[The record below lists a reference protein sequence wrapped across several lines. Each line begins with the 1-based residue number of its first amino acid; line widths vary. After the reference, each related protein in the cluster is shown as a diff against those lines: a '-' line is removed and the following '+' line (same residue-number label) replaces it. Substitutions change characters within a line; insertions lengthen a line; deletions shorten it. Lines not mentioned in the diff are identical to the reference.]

1 VNAFT
6 LFMKPFTFYVKG
18 SVLHFR
24 RFEIVCVGERRRR
37 RLLYGMVGVRE
48 TKKADSNRRI
58 LEAAAKFFLEV
69 GYDSARIEDI
79 ADSANIAV
87 GTFYNYYKNKGDI
100 LLAMVSMEVEE
111 VLAAGREIV
120 EDPPLSVELA
130 LNTLIH
136 RYFDLSLVYF
146 NKEMWRT
153 AMAISIQRP
162 ETPFSQR
169 YTELDKRIS
178 KQIST
183 LIRCLQMRGAVRP
196 EIDVEA
202 VGEMIFNNL
211 NMMFTEFAR
220 DDSISVEELKRR
232 VIWQQSPLA
241 TLISSQHKSKHN
253 RTELKAPDRS
263 APAKRAP
270 RRTP

>member
-1 VNAFT
+1 
-6 LFMKPFTFYVKG
+6 
-18 SVLHFR
+18 
-24 RFEIVCVGERRRR
+24 
-37 RLLYGMVGVRE
+37 MVGIRE

-58 LEAAAKFFLEV
+58 LEAATRFFLDV
-69 GYDSARIEDI
+69 GYDNARIEDI

-100 LLAMVSMEVEE
+100 LLAMVSMQVEE
-111 VLAAGREIV
+111 VLAAGQQVV
-120 EDPPLSVELA
+120 EHPPLSVELA
-130 LNTLIH
+130 LSTLID
-136 RYFDLSLVYF
+136 RYFSLSLVYF

-153 AMAISIQRP
+153 AVATSIQRP

-178 KQIST
+178 QQVST
-183 LIRCLQMRGAVRP
+183 LVRRLQLKGFVRA

-220 DDSISVEELKRR
+220 DDSMSVEELKRR
-232 VIWQQSPLA
+232 VIWQHTPLA
-241 TLISSQHKSKHN
+241 TLISVPDQFPAD
-253 RTELKAPDRS
+253 TELQ
-263 APAKRAP
+263 P
-270 RRTP
+270 RGFNRGDGT